1 MDILSVY
8 KLEPAMSIRPIVP
21 AVFVTLL
28 TASISA
34 SAVSPRADLLG
45 SPVPAA
51 AATRVVNL
59 TQDTRHVNVVAGDT
73 IRFVNGSGEFAWNF
87 NVSPIVQ
94 TFDLSQVAP
103 QGVLGH
109 GLRVYV
115 APNPLYSERA
125 DFNNPDRHDTRAPAV
140 IR

>member
-1 MDILSVY
+1 
-8 KLEPAMSIRPIVP
+8 MSIRRIVP

-28 TASISA
+28 TASLSA

-45 SPVPAA
+45 SPVPPAA
-51 AATRVVNL
+51 AARIVNL
-59 TQDTRHVNVVAGDT
+59 TADTRYVNVVSGDT
-73 IRFVNGSGEFAWNF
+73 VRFVNGSGEFSWNF

-94 TFDLSQVAP
+94 TFDLNQVAP
-103 QGVLGH
+103 QGALGH
-109 GLRVYV
+109 ELRVYV

>member
-1 MDILSVY
+1 
-8 KLEPAMSIRPIVP
+8 MSSRPLVP
-21 AVFVTLL
+21 AVCITLL
-28 TASISA
+28 TACLSA

-45 SPVPAA
+45 SPVPPA
-51 AATRVVNL
+51 AATRIVNL

-73 IRFVNGSGEFAWNF
+73 IRFVNGSGEFSWNF

-94 TFDLSQVAP
+94 TFDLNQVAP
-103 QGVLGH
+103 QGALGH
-109 GLRVYV
+109 ELRVYV

-125 DFNNPDRHDTRAPAV
+125 DFNNPDRHDTRAPAA